1 MDHYNTLGVDRNSTP
16 DEIKKAYRR
25 MAAIH
30 HPDKGGDTAEFQK
43 IQQAY
48 ETLSDP
54 QKKQEYDNPHHGF
67 PGGFPGGGFP
77 GGGFPGGGFSFRHD
91 GVDINDIIG
100 QMFGG
105 GFGRQNPFQQTYK
118 TTIWVSLEQVYNGG
132 EQMLQMQGPNGVQV
146 IKIDIP
152 KGVENGAQLRYDNLI
167 PNGILLVEFRV
178 HAHQKYDRQGIH
190 LQCTQRISVL
200 DLIVGTTFSFTTIS
214 GKTFDVDV
222 KPGTQ
227 PDSTLRI
234 AGQGLPT
241 QNGYGDQLI
250 LIKPY
255 IPDKIDKRIIDSIL
269 QHKTS

>member
-1 MDHYNTLGVDRNSTP
+1 
-16 DEIKKAYRR
+16 

-43 IQQAY
+43 IQAAY

-54 QKKQEYDNPHHGF
+54 QKKQEYDQPHQGF
-67 PGGFPGGGFP
+67 H
-77 GGGFPGGGFSFRHD
+77 GGFPGGGFSFHHD

-105 GFGRQNPFQQTYK
+105 GFGRNPFQQQFQQTYK

-146 IKIDIP
+146 IRIDIP

-178 HAHQKYDRQGIH
+178 HVHHKFERQGSH
-190 LQCTQRISVL
+190 LQCTHRISVL
-200 DLIVGTTFSFTTIS
+200 DLIVGTKFSFTTIS
-214 GKTFDVDV
+214 GKTFEVDV

-250 LIKPY
+250 LIKPF
-255 IPDKIDKRIIDSIL
+255 IPDKIDKNITDSIL
-269 QHKTS
+269 QYKTS

>member
-1 MDHYNTLGVDRNSTP
+1 MDYYKTLGVNRNASP

-25 MAAIH
+25 LAGQH
-30 HPDKGGDTAEFQK
+30 HPDKGGDTATFQK

-54 QKKQEYDNPHHGF
+54 EKKNQYDNPNPFGGGMPGGGFHHGF
-67 PGGFPGGGFP
+67 PGGFQFNST
-77 GGGFPGGGFSFRHD
+77 F
-91 GVDINDIIG
+91 DINDIVG

-105 GFGRQNPFQQTYK
+105 GSRHVFQQQYR
-118 TTIWVSLEQVYNGG
+118 TTIWVSLEQVYHGG
-132 EQMLQMQGPNGVQV
+132 EQILQMQGPNGSNT

-167 PNGILLVEFRV
+167 TNGILLIEFRV
-178 HAHQKYDRQGIH
+178 HPHKLYDRVGQH
-190 LQCTQRISVL
+190 LQSAKRISVL
-200 DLIVGTTFSFTTIS
+200 DLIIGTDFEFTTIS
-214 GKTFDVDV
+214 GKTFTVQV

-234 AGQGLPT
+234 SGQGLPYMNE
-241 QNGYGDQLI
+241 QGNGDQLI

-255 IPDKIDKRIIDSIL
+255 IPDKIDKQITDSIL
-269 QHKTS
+269 RSRSQ

>member
-1 MDHYNTLGVDRNSTP
+1 MDHYNTLGVAKNATP
-16 DEIKKAYRR
+16 EEIKKAYRR

-43 IQQAY
+43 IQAAY
-48 ETLSDP
+48 EALSDP
-54 QKKQEYDNPHHGF
+54 QKKQEYDQPNQGF
-67 PGGFPGGGFP
+67 PGGFPGGGF
-77 GGGFPGGGFSFRHD
+77 SFQHD

-105 GFGRQNPFQQTYK
+105 GFGRQNPFQQHFQQTYK
-118 TTIWVSLEQVYNGG
+118 TTIWVSLEQVYSGG
-132 EQMLQMQGPNGVQV
+132 EQMLQMQGPNGIQV

-152 KGVENGAQLRYDNLI
+152 KGVDNGAQLRYDNLI

-178 HAHQKYDRQGIH
+178 HVHPKFERQGVH

-200 DLIVGTTFSFTTIS
+200 DLIVGTKFSFTTLS
-214 GKTFDVDV
+214 GKTFEVDV

-227 PDSTLRI
+227 PDSILRI
-234 AGQGLPT
+234 AGEGLTT

-250 LIKPY
+250 LIKPF
-255 IPDKIDKRIIDSIL
+255 IPDRIDKSITDSIL